1 MSEELQREP
10 TAPRKIQELSD
21 RLISQIAAGEVI
33 ERPASV
39 VKELVENSLD
49 AGATD
54 IEVRLEEG
62 GIKRIVVAD
71 NGCGIPKKDLPL
83 ALKRHATSKI
93 RTLTDLES
101 VASFGFRG
109 EALASID
116 SVADVTITSR
126 TAEAEEA
133 WAISR
138 DGIVPAAGQKGTR
151 IEVKDLF
158 YLTPARRKF
167 LKSPATETAHI
178 LTQIERMALANPSVR
193 FRVFTN
199 ARASL
204 HLPAQQTAERV
215 FAVMP
220 EEFKDACRPIS
231 ADAPGLHLEGW
242 VGLPTAARSR
252 ADKQFFFV
260 NGRFIRDRVLQHAV
274 KTAYADVLHVQA
286 QPMFVLSLSINP
298 SRVDVNVHPQKS
310 EVRFRDG
317 QLVHSFVSSAI
328 MRAIA
333 HGAGEQ
339 APVSLSGSHPNES
352 APVSQ
357 PLVVPAQR
365 PASGSFAAS
374 GRFERSSAMHNAPKP
389 LTEQQWLNLYGG
401 SHTSLTAEGSNPS
414 PSAEP
419 SKPVFADLLAQATAH
434 NQPLGRPIAQIAG
447 IYVLAENSE
456 GLVIVDMHAAHERVT
471 YEKLKATS
479 VGTDITQLLVPTVF
493 KVSDETMALF
503 EEHKEKFA
511 PLGLEVTAAGENSLT
526 LRALPAIL
534 ARGKF
539 DAADLVTHLL
549 EDFARFGDSA
559 LTEQL
564 RNECLATMACH
575 GSVRA
580 HRELTLQEMDALLR
594 EMERTDRADQCNHG
608 RPTWTQL
615 TLADLDKLFMRGK

>member
-71 NGCGIPKKDLPL
+71 NGSGIPKEDLPL

-199 ARASL
+199 GRASL
-204 HLPAQQTAERV
+204 HLSAQPTAERV

-374 GRFERSSAMHNAPKP
+374 GRFERSSAMNNAPKP
-389 LTEQQWLNLYGG
+389 LAEQQWLNLYGG

-615 TLADLDKLFMRGK
+615 TLADIDKLFMRGK

>member
-71 NGCGIPKKDLPL
+71 NGCGIPKEDLPL

-199 ARASL
+199 GRASL
-204 HLPAQQTAERV
+204 HLSAQPTAERV

-374 GRFERSSAMHNAPKP
+374 GRFERSSATHNAPKP

-401 SHTSLTAEGSNPS
+401 SHTSPFSKGSNPS
-414 PSAEP
+414 PFAEP
-419 SKPVFADLLAQATAH
+419 SKPVFADLLTQAVAH

>member
-71 NGCGIPKKDLPL
+71 NGCGIPKEDLPL

-231 ADAPGLHLEGW
+231 ADAPGLHLDGW

-374 GRFERSSAMHNAPKP
+374 GRFERSSATHNAPKP
-389 LTEQQWLNLYGG
+389 LSEQQWLNLYGG
-401 SHTSLTAEGSNPS
+401 SHTSPFSKGSNPS

-419 SKPVFADLLAQATAH
+419 SKPVFADLLTQAVAH